1 MNIPDVDRDQLIWAL
16 SDNTGMTEYYLD
28 LETGEVFD
36 TITDAMEVLGIN
48 EDDLESER
56 YWYINPLSSHEAHG
70 FMVEF
75 IETVSEEVL
84 KRRLSI
90 AVQGR
95 GAFRMFKATLLEYP
109 EERER
114 WFRFHQEKMKN
125 YADEWLKD
133 LAITLRK
140 RE

>member
-1 MNIPDVDRDQLIWAL
+1 
-16 SDNTGMTEYYLD
+16 MTEYCFD
-28 LETGEVFD
+28 LETGEIFD

-48 EDDLESER
+48 EEDLESER

-95 GAFRMFKATLLEYP
+95 GAFPMFKAALVEYP
-109 EERER
+109 EEQER
-114 WFRFHQEKMKN
+114 WSTFHQERMKN
-125 YADEWLKD
+125 YADEWLED
-133 LAITLRK
+133 LAAILRE

>member
-1 MNIPDVDRDQLIWAL
+1 MNIPDIDKDQLIWAL

-48 EDDLESER
+48 EEDLESER
-56 YWYINPLSSHEAHG
+56 YLYINPLSSHEAHG

-75 IETVSEEVL
+75 IETISEEEL

-95 GAFRMFKATLLEYP
+95 GAFRMFRATLLEYP

-114 WFRFHQEKMKN
+114 WFRFHQEKMEN

-140 RE
+140 